1 MTHLYS
7 LTEIEQALRLP
18 GFDGATAQSKMAPAP
33 RPSQRPRGKT
43 GQSRLGGVLLLLYCR
58 ESELSLILTLRRD
71 DLQSHAGQVS
81 FPGGRNEPNE
91 SLLQTALR
99 ETDEEI
105 GIKASELTVIGE
117 LTPLY
122 IFPSDFEVHPFVAW
136 YANGQRPH
144 FQPHAGEVAELIEVP
159 IRHLM
164 EQASRQEEIWSIRGF
179 ELKVPFFQVGEHK
192 VWGATAMMLSEFI
205 ERLRAISSPTG
216 S

>member
-1 MTHLYS
+1 MSHPFS
-7 LTEIEQALRLP
+7 VNEIELALRLP
-18 GFDGATAQSKMAPAP
+18 GFDGATAQIKMAPAP
-33 RPSQRPRGKT
+33 RPSQRPRGRS

-58 ESELSLILTLRRD
+58 ESELNLILTLRRD

-81 FPGGRNEPNE
+81 FPGGRNEPDE
-91 SLLQTALR
+91 TLLDTALR

-105 GIKASELTVIGE
+105 GIHASELTVLGE

-136 YANGQRPH
+136 YANGERPSFH
-144 FQPHAGEVAELIEVP
+144 PHAGEVAELIEVP

-164 EQASRQEEIWSIRGF
+164 DHSSRQEEMWSIRGF
-179 ELKVPFFQVGEHK
+179 DLRVPFFQVGEHK

-205 ERLRAISSPTG
+205 ERLRAVSSP
-216 S
+216 